1 MLLFAQILDNCTLLW
16 RQGENVNVQNS
27 CLEKLICCANLERRE
42 NSKRYQFSRYDIT
55 FSSARCVINF
65 CPQIEHKNFLVLKF
79 QIILYLKAYQ
89 NFAFKYISIC
99 SCALCDGENN
109 KNGALVKLLRT
120 TSHA

>member
-65 CPQIEHKNFLVLKF
+65 CPQIEHKKFLVPNNFVFEGLSELCI
-79 QIILYLKAYQ
+79 QIHFYL
-89 NFAFKYISIC
+89 
-99 SCALCDGENN
+99 
-109 KNGALVKLLRT
+109 
-120 TSHA
+120 

>member
-1 MLLFAQILDNCTLLW
+1 MLTWKVEKIQNVINFPDMILHSL
-16 RQGENVNVQNS
+16 G
-27 CLEKLICCANLERRE
+27 
-42 NSKRYQFSRYDIT
+42 
-55 FSSARCVINF
+55 ARCVIIF

-120 TSHA
+120 TSHAWTGRVNLSYNCIKTALPDP

>member
-1 MLLFAQILDNCTLLW
+1 MLTWKEEKIQNVINFPDMILHSL
-16 RQGENVNVQNS
+16 G
-27 CLEKLICCANLERRE
+27 
-42 NSKRYQFSRYDIT
+42 
-55 FSSARCVINF
+55 ARCVIIF
-65 CPQIEHKNFLVLKF
+65 CPQIEHKNFLVLNLKF

-109 KNGALVKLLRT
+109 KNGALALVKLLRT